1 MRFSTAW
8 ATTAAQNVTL
18 KAAAALLAFV
28 CMFQLSVIAG
38 LSMKDPLVIE
48 RACFS
53 KALSLKN
60 SKPTEDEISAFL
72 KEAIPLRFDSGL
84 NMKEGFLAIEETL
97 LREKEMATLKQRQ
110 MSQRVLITDMKVSVD
125 EVQVFTDRL
134 ISIGKVKS
142 VLPLN
147 MRVTILQ
154 TNRTESNPYGLIV
167 GSIAQI
173 VEKEKS
179 E

>member
-8 ATTAAQNVTL
+8 SKTAAQNVTL
-18 KAAAALLAFV
+18 KTAATLLALV
-28 CMFQLSVIAG
+28 CIFQLTIIAV
-38 LSMKDPLVIE
+38 LSLKDPLVIE

-53 KALSLKN
+53 KALPIKN
-60 SKPTEDEISAFL
+60 SKPTEEEILFFL
-72 KEAIPLRFDSGL
+72 KEAISLRFDSGL
-84 NMKEGFLAIEETL
+84 NLKEGFLAIEETL

-110 MSQRVLITDMKVSVD
+110 MSQRVLVTDTKIIND
-125 EVQVFTDRL
+125 EIQVFTDRL

-147 MRVTILQ
+147 LKVTLLQ
-154 TNRTESNPYGLIV
+154 TNRTESNPYGLIIS
-167 GSIAQI
+167 SITQI
-173 VEKEKS
+173 VDKEKK

>member
-8 ATTAAQNVTL
+8 AKTAAQNVTL
-18 KAAAALLAFV
+18 KTAAALLAFV
-28 CMFQLSVIAG
+28 CLFQLSVIAG
-38 LSMKDPLVIE
+38 LSMKDPLVVE

-53 KALSLKN
+53 KALQLKN
-60 SKPTEDEISAFL
+60 SKPTEQEISSFL
-72 KEAIPLRFDSGL
+72 EEAIPLRFDSGKNL
-84 NMKEGFLAIEETL
+84 KDGFLAMEETL
-97 LREKEMATLKQRQ
+97 LREREMATLKQRQ
-110 MSQRVLITDMKVSVD
+110 MSQRILVTDMKVSGD

-147 MRVTILQ
+147 LKVTVLQ
-154 TNRTESNPYGLIV
+154 TNRTESNPYGLII
-167 GSIAQI
+167 GSISQI
-173 VEKEKS
+173 VEKEKK